1 MAVKW
6 SRDWIWPL
14 STKRL
19 QRGANGLIASRHSSQ
34 KLSSYAQNFSTK
46 NDMVGHWS
54 GPYHHIRSIF
64 FFPSL
69 SSLGFCLET
78 KTKPETKP
86 PGILSFVADWDT
98 LVGGYYTGGFGGYYA
113 SFLLMILGA
122 VAVSP
127 FAGFVVVGKMLHEFD
142 TCS

>member
-34 KLSSYAQNFSTK
+34 KLSSYSQNFSTK

-64 FFPSL
+64 FF
-69 SSLGFCLET
+69 
-78 KTKPETKP
+78 
-86 PGILSFVADWDT
+86 SFAL
-98 LVGGYYTGGFGGYYA
+98 LVGLLSRNKNQTRNQTPRNLVLRRRLGHLGGRLLYGWFLGLLCFFSLDDSGG
-113 SFLLMILGA
+113 
-122 VAVSP
+122 
-127 FAGFVVVGKMLHEFD
+127 
-142 TCS
+142 CSCLSICRICGGG

>member
-1 MAVKW
+1 M
-6 SRDWIWPL
+6 L
-14 STKRL
+14 
-19 QRGANGLIASRHSSQ
+19 
-34 KLSSYAQNFSTK
+34 

-64 FFPSL
+64 SISQNFFLRSPRWA
-69 SSLGFCLET
+69 FVQ
-78 KTKPETKP
+78 KPKP
-86 PGILSFVADWDT
+86 PGILSFVAEWDT